1 MQTVESLIRNAA
13 FMAVSLEE
21 LQEIIN
27 EEGYT
32 VEYQNG
38 ANQSGT
44 KQSDAVKTHIAM
56 TKNHA
61 AIIKQL
67 RELVPPE
74 KKKKAVCKPLRG
86 RIKMPFSNCIY
97 EYYDGITTGKN
108 CRREMGAKLTV
119 DTSLAGGFKTG
130 FFFSNAKKANKGNSA
145 LSKTAASLRGRTDLL
160 KLASAIENFSII
172 MRDEPTFKLSYGRK
186 RRYADLSGLLM
197 KITCGYSA
205 KCLLAIGRKNGKIA
219 FSLPPP

>member
-1 MQTVESLIRNAA
+1 MGGRLILLRRRAHNGCTRKRGVGIRRKGVIIMATKKDLTKDQKIKREINRLKRVFRDLDKNKLQTVESLIRNAA

-67 RELVPPE
+67 CELVPPE
-74 KKKKAVCKPLRG
+74 KKKESRLQ
-86 RIKMPFSNCIY
+86 
-97 EYYDGITTGKN
+97 
-108 CRREMGAKLTV
+108 
-119 DTSLAGGFKTG
+119 
-130 FFFSNAKKANKGNSA
+130 A
-145 LSKTAASLRGRTDLL
+145 L
-160 KLASAIENFSII
+160 
-172 MRDEPTFKLSYGRK
+172 RDE
-186 RRYADLSGLLM
+186 
-197 KITCGYSA
+197 
-205 KCLLAIGRKNGKIA
+205 
-219 FSLPPP
+219 

>member
-1 MQTVESLIRNAA
+1 MTGKGGDIYGDKEGLDERRKDQAGVFRDLDKNKLQTVESLIKNAA

-67 RELVPPE
+67 CDLVPPE
-74 KKKKAVCKPLRG
+74 KKKESRLQ
-86 RIKMPFSNCIY
+86 
-97 EYYDGITTGKN
+97 
-108 CRREMGAKLTV
+108 
-119 DTSLAGGFKTG
+119 
-130 FFFSNAKKANKGNSA
+130 A
-145 LSKTAASLRGRTDLL
+145 L
-160 KLASAIENFSII
+160 
-172 MRDEPTFKLSYGRK
+172 RDE
-186 RRYADLSGLLM
+186 
-197 KITCGYSA
+197 
-205 KCLLAIGRKNGKIA
+205 
-219 FSLPPP
+219 